1 MAYHILRMY
10 HQARGFQLAAE
21 RCLEERDNPEQR
33 TLPIQAIV
41 NCAFA
46 CEVYLKAIYAFE
58 HPEADKLWGHHL
70 DELYNQ
76 LPDAYKVKIE
86 NNLSFLYKK
95 EDVGRL
101 LQEFRKIF
109 EEYRYIYE
117 MEKDNR
123 IHYGFVLIFASALQ
137 DIVGELTHKYVLRMA
152 EMGGAQ
158 CW

>member
-1 MAYHILRMY
+1 MAYNILRMY

-21 RCLEERDNPEQR
+21 RCLEERVNPEQR

-58 HPEADKLWGHHL
+58 HAEADKVWGHYL

-76 LPDAYKVKIE
+76 LPDQYKAAIE
-86 NNLSFLYKK
+86 NKLDFLYKK
-95 EDVGRL
+95 EDIEQFL
-101 LQEFRKIF
+101 KEFRKIF

-117 MEKDNR
+117 MNSDDR
-123 IHYGFVLIFASALQ
+123 IHFGFLHFFRAL
-137 DIVGELTHKYVLRMA
+137 YRMLL
-152 EMGGAQ
+152 EN
-158 CW
+158 